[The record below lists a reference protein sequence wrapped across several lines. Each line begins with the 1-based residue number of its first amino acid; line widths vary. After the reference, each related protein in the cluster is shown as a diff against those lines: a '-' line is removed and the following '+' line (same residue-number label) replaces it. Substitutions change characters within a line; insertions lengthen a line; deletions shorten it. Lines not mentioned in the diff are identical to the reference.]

1 MTGKKSGANAVDDLR
16 RATQDTREDLGDT
29 VTTLRDRAETKSS
42 TARKAGG
49 WAGAALGVLAGAA
62 AFVVLRWRKARNTP
76 KSRAERA
83 WRDVKSRARKAKAR
97 FS

>member
-1 MTGKKSGANAVDDLR
+1 MSGKKSGVNAVDDLR
-16 RATQDTREDLGDT
+16 DSTRMGREDLADT
-29 VTTLRDRAETKSS
+29 AMALREKTELKGS

-62 AFVVLRWRKARNTP
+62 ALVALRWRKTRNTP

-83 WRDVKSRARKAKAR
+83 WREVKSRARKTAAR